1 VSLREAGFSLSRT
14 LSQRS
19 IGETEWQGISEVIL
33 GRKEWFDRWVE
44 GEKTC
49 EHRLSCQIKFTLS
62 RTCVSVVLDRYHEI
76 LGAKDAWS
84 IVNDA
89 GETGD
94 TVGADNDLRYTVS
107 ARQLKSLVEQVTD
120 RYSPLPN
127 FTQRTRFLVDV
138 QLPLLEGYHSRISS
152 SLDAFE
158 SLSSAIVRAVP
169 GALGAT
175 SNGDTKNR
183 GHPTAGAEGI
193 MRLCK
198 ALVSARYI
206 SNAMEGWGE
215 DLVSSYSTRF
225 EII

>member
-1 VSLREAGFSLSRT
+1 M
-14 LSQRS
+14 
-19 IGETEWQGISEVIL
+19 
-33 GRKEWFDRWVE
+33 
-44 GEKTC
+44 
-49 EHRLSCQIKFTLS
+49 
-62 RTCVSVVLDRYHEI
+62 
-76 LGAKDAWS
+76 
-84 IVNDA
+84 NDA
-89 GETGD
+89 DETGD
-94 TVGADNDLRYTVS
+94 TVGSDNDLRYTVS
-107 ARQLKSLVEQVTD
+107 SRQLKSLVEQVTD

-138 QLPLLEGYHSRISS
+138 QLPLLEGYRSRISS

-169 GALGAT
+169 GALGAA

-183 GHPTAGAEGI
+183 GHPTAGVEGI

-225 EII
+225 ETV

>member
-1 VSLREAGFSLSRT
+1 M
-14 LSQRS
+14 
-19 IGETEWQGISEVIL
+19 
-33 GRKEWFDRWVE
+33 
-44 GEKTC
+44 
-49 EHRLSCQIKFTLS
+49 
-62 RTCVSVVLDRYHEI
+62 
-76 LGAKDAWS
+76 
-84 IVNDA
+84 NDA
-89 GETGD
+89 DETGD
-94 TVGADNDLRYTVS
+94 TVGSDNDLRYTVS

-138 QLPLLEGYHSRISS
+138 QLPLLEGYRSRISS

-169 GALGAT
+169 GALGAA
-175 SNGDTKNR
+175 SNGDSKNR
-183 GHPTAGAEGI
+183 GHPTAGVEGI

-215 DLVSSYSTRF
+215 DLVSYYSTRF
-225 EII
+225 ETV

>member
-1 VSLREAGFSLSRT
+1 MSRT

-19 IGETEWQGISEVIL
+19 IGDTEWQGTSEVIL
-33 GRKEWFDRWVE
+33 GRKAWFDKWVE
-44 GEKTC
+44 GEKSC
-49 EHRLSCQIKFTLS
+49 EHRHTVKQTCSLSHAHPY
-62 RTCVSVVLDRYHEI
+62 SVVLDRYHEI
-76 LGAKDAWS
+76 LGTKDAWS
-84 IVNDA
+84 FVNDA
-89 GETGD
+89 DEAED
-94 TVGADNDLRYTVS
+94 PVSSDNDLRYTVS
-107 ARQLKSLVEQVTD
+107 ARQLKALVEQVTD
-120 RYSPLPN
+120 RYSPLPS
-127 FTQRTRFLVDV
+127 FSQRTRFLVDV

-158 SLSSAIVRAVP
+158 SLSNSIVRAVP

-183 GHPTAGAEGI
+183 GHPTTGVEGI

-215 DLVSSYSTRF
+215 DLVSSCSARF
-225 EII
+225 EAI